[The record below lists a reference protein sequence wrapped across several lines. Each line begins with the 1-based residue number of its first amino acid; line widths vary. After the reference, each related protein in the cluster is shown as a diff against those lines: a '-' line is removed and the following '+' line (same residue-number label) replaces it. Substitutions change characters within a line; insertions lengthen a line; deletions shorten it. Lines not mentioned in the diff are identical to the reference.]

1 MQDEPRSEPTLA
13 QVLAAVEAL
22 AAQAGRI
29 DGKLDALNTAVGEMN
44 ERVEHVEA
52 MLDQVGEDVVA
63 VKVNQGFTDRHI
75 ADFQTWARRH
85 QGNPNAHGTAA

>member
-1 MQDEPRSEPTLA
+1 MSDDTPTPAEPSNADLLAFMRQAFTALTAKVDEL
-13 QVLAAVEAL
+13 
-22 AAQAGRI
+22 
-29 DGKLDALNTAVGEMN
+29 N
-44 ERVEHVEA
+44 ERVEHVEG